1 MKSSILRDLYA
12 QHPPDVQQVVGRVL
26 QIEKEFLSYQKSAAT
41 RRVKGPLD
49 ELITEI
55 ASRSLATST
64 TDATPDR

>member
-1 MKSSILRDLYA
+1 MKSRVLKDLYA
-12 QHPPDVQQVVGRVL
+12 QYPPDVQQVVGRVL

-55 ASRSLATST
+55 ASRALDAPT